1 MHILHIYITSNI
13 YNALYDFLWEAIPD
27 SLASPDGN
35 LCQAVNKP
43 IFGGWLALNPLLA
56 EKACLVR

>member
-1 MHILHIYITSNI
+1 MNQNILSPGCQSTATFLV
-13 YNALYDFLWEAIPD
+13 ALLKEIRNQLWEVIPD

-43 IFGGWLALNPLLA
+43 IFGGWLALNP
-56 EKACLVR
+56 